1 MKPRATTPP
10 ELFETTS
17 RLHPANLVTKAA
29 PAMVRVTLTD
39 LSRLPPERLA
49 KLLLEWAA
57 QDRTLLSRLHGTIA
71 EAAPADGTSREVPL
85 TPQRA
90 PGQGPGPV
98 ELVGNSPEMLQL
110 AAMIGRFAKTDEP
123 VLIAGESGTGKELA
137 ARAIHQRSGR
147 ANAAFLAVNC
157 AAIPPNLIAS
167 ELFGYEKGAFTGAM
181 ARTKGQVE
189 HANGGTLFLDEIGDM
204 PLELQGY
211 LLRFLQEGQIMR
223 VGGREP
229 VAVDVRIVAAT
240 NVRLRQAIAENRFRE
255 DLFYRL
261 NVLALEIP
269 PLRRRTDDIA
279 LLANHFLQAAAREF
293 GRDVVAF
300 EPAALAVLQSYHWPG
315 NVRELMS
322 TVRRAV
328 VIGASGFVA
337 AADLVGLEDP
347 PAQIGAAA
355 APVGPGGMPAAIT
368 VPAVATSRPPP
379 GSAEERDLLLSV
391 LADTRENI
399 ALTAREL
406 GVSRV
411 TLYRMMRRHAIVPSR
426 GFNAAPGAVEA
437 DLGELPHAHSDAS
450 QA

>member
-1 MKPRATTPP
+1 MPRATTPP
-10 ELFETTS
+10 ELFGTNS
-17 RLHPANLVTKAA
+17 RLDPSNLVTKAS
-29 PAMVRVTLTD
+29 MLRVTLTD

-57 QDRTLLSRLHGTIA
+57 QDRSLLSRLHGTIA
-71 EAAPADGTSREVPL
+71 EAASPDGASQEVPAL
-85 TPQRA
+85 PQ
-90 PGQGPGPV
+90 PGSFSGLID
-98 ELVGNSPEMLQL
+98 LVGESPEMLQL
-110 AAMIGRFAKTDEP
+110 ADMIQRFAKTDEP
-123 VLIAGESGTGKELA
+123 VLISGESGTGKELA

-147 ANAAFLAVNC
+147 ANAAFVAVNC

-167 ELFGYEKGAFTGAM
+167 ELFGYEKGAFTGAT

-211 LLRFLQEGQIMR
+211 LLRFLQEGQITR

-261 NVLALEIP
+261 NVLALDIP
-269 PLRRRTDDIA
+269 PLRRRPADIA
-279 LLANHFLQAAAREF
+279 LLANHFLHQAAREF
-293 GRDVVAF
+293 GRDVTGF
-300 EPAALAVLQSYHWPG
+300 EPAAMLVLQSYHWPG

-328 VIGASGFVA
+328 VIGATNFVA
-337 AADLVGLEDP
+337 AADLIGLEIP
-347 PAQIGAAA
+347 PPPAAA
-355 APVGPGGMPAAIT
+355 AIPTAIT
-368 VPAVATSRPPP
+368 VAAAATSRPPP
-379 GSAEERDLLLSV
+379 GSAEERDLLLGV

-437 DLGELPHAHSDAS
+437 DVELPPHAHSDAS

>member
-1 MKPRATTPP
+1 MTPRATKPP
-10 ELFETTS
+10 ELFETTV
-17 RLHPANLVTKAA
+17 RLDPAHLVTKAA
-29 PAMVRVTLTD
+29 PAMLRVTLTD

-71 EAAPADGTSREVPL
+71 EAAPADRASPEVESE
-85 TPQRA
+85 A
-90 PGQGPGPV
+90 AAGPIA
-98 ELVGNSPEMLQL
+98 LVGASPEMLQL
-110 AAMIGRFAKTDEP
+110 ADMIERFAKTDEP
-123 VLIAGESGTGKELA
+123 VLISGESGTGKELA

-147 ANAAFLAVNC
+147 ANAGFVAVNC

-211 LLRFLQEGQIMR
+211 LLRFLQEGQITR

-229 VAVDVRIVAAT
+229 VTVDVRIVAAT
-240 NVRLRQAIAENRFRE
+240 NVRLRQAIAEGRFRE

-269 PLRRRTDDIA
+269 PLRRRPDDIA

-293 GRDVVAF
+293 GREVTAF
-300 EPAALAVLQSYHWPG
+300 EPAAMTVLQAYHWPG

-328 VIGASGFVA
+328 VIGTSNFVT
-337 AADLVGLEDP
+337 AADLVGLEVAP
-347 PAQIGAAA
+347 P
-355 APVGPGGMPAAIT
+355 PVGDPIQAAIVQTGIT
-368 VPAVATSRPPP
+368 VAAQRPPP
-379 GSAEERDLLLSV
+379 GSAEERDLLVSV
-391 LADTRENI
+391 LAGTRENI

-411 TLYRMMRRHAIVPSR
+411 TLYRMLRRHAIVPSR
-426 GFNAAPGAVEA
+426 GFNSAPGVVETEA
-437 DLGELPHAHSDAS
+437 PPHAHSDAS

>member
-1 MKPRATTPP
+1 M
-10 ELFETTS
+10 LS
-17 RLHPANLVTKAA
+17 VS
-29 PAMVRVTLTD
+29 LTD

-57 QDRTLLSRLHGTIA
+57 RDRTLLSRLHGTIA
-71 EAAPADGTSREVPL
+71 EAAPPDSVSQAVVPPE
-85 TPQRA
+85 TAGA
-90 PGQGPGPV
+90 PV
-98 ELVGNSPEMLQL
+98 ALVGGTPEMLQL
-110 AAMIGRFAKTDEP
+110 AAMIERFARTDEP

-147 ANAAFLAVNC
+147 AHAAFLAVNC

-211 LLRFLQEGQIMR
+211 LLRFLQEGQITR

-229 VAVDVRIVAAT
+229 VTVDVRIVAAT

-269 PLRRRTDDIA
+269 PLRRRADDIA

-293 GRDVVAF
+293 ARDVVAF
-300 EPAALAVLQSYHWPG
+300 EPAALAVLQNYHWPG

-328 VIGASGFVA
+328 VIGASKFVA
-337 AADLVGLEDP
+337 AADLVGLEAA
-347 PAQIGAAA
+347 PAQTSAAA
-355 APVGPGGMPAAIT
+355 ATPIMVPV
-368 VPAVATSRPPP
+368 AVSQRPPP
-379 GSAEERDLLLSV
+379 GSAEERDLLLRV
-391 LADTRENI
+391 LADTQENI

-411 TLYRMMRRHAIVPSR
+411 TLYRMLRRHAIVPTR
-426 GFNAAPGAVEA
+426 GFNAAPGAVES
-437 DLGELPHAHSDAS
+437 DLDGEPPHAHSDAS

>member
-1 MKPRATTPP
+1 MTPRATKPP
-10 ELFETTS
+10 ELFETTG
-17 RLHPANLVTKAA
+17 RLDPAHLVTKAN
-29 PAMVRVTLTD
+29 PAMLRVTLTD

-57 QDRTLLSRLHGTIA
+57 RDRTLLSRLHGTIA
-71 EAAPADGTSREVPL
+71 EAAPADGANPEIP
-85 TPQRA
+85 PA
-90 PGQGPGPV
+90 PSEAHGDLARPV
-98 ELVGNSPEMLQL
+98 ALVGNSPEMLQL
-110 AAMIGRFAKTDEP
+110 ADMIERFAKTDEP
-123 VLIAGESGTGKELA
+123 VLISGESGTGKELA

-147 ANAAFLAVNC
+147 ASAAFVAVNC

-181 ARTKGQVE
+181 GRTKGQVE
-189 HANGGTLFLDEIGDM
+189 HANGGTLFLDEVGDM

-223 VGGREP
+223 VGGRQP
-229 VAVDVRIVAAT
+229 VAVDVRIVSAT

-261 NVLALEIP
+261 NVLALDIP
-269 PLRRRTDDIA
+269 PLRRRPDDIA
-279 LLANHFLQAAAREF
+279 LLANHFLREAAREF
-293 GRDVVAF
+293 GRDVTVF
-300 EPAALAVLQSYHWPG
+300 EPAAMTVLRTYHWPG

-328 VIGASGFVA
+328 VIGASQVVA
-337 AADLVGLEDP
+337 AADLIGLDAPP
-347 PAQIGAAA
+347 PAAAVIQTA
-355 APVGPGGMPAAIT
+355 MT
-368 VPAVATSRPPP
+368 VSATRPPP

-391 LADTRENI
+391 LAGTRENI

-411 TLYRMMRRHAIVPSR
+411 TLYRMLRRHGIVPSR

-437 DLGELPHAHSDAS
+437 ELDGASPHAHSDAS

>member
-1 MKPRATTPP
+1 MTPRATKPP
-10 ELFETTS
+10 EFSETTGG
-17 RLHPANLVTKAA
+17 LDPAHLVTKAN
-29 PAMVRVTLTD
+29 PAMLRVTLTD

-71 EAAPADGTSREVPL
+71 EAAPPDVP
-85 TPQRA
+85 PA
-90 PGQGPGPV
+90 AVVGPIA
-98 ELVGNSPEMLQL
+98 LVGASPEMLQL
-110 AAMIGRFAKTDEP
+110 ADMIERFAKTDEP
-123 VLIAGESGTGKELA
+123 VLISGESGTGKELA

-147 ANAAFLAVNC
+147 ANAGFVAVNC
-157 AAIPPNLIAS
+157 AAIAPNLIAS

-211 LLRFLQEGQIMR
+211 LLRFLQEGQITR

-229 VAVDVRIVAAT
+229 VAVNVRVVAAT

-269 PLRRRTDDIA
+269 PLRRRPDDIA

-293 GRDVVAF
+293 GREVTAF
-300 EPAALAVLQSYHWPG
+300 EPAAMTVLQAYHWPG

-328 VIGASGFVA
+328 VIGATQFVA
-337 AADLVGLEDP
+337 AADLVGLEVVPP
-347 PAQIGAAA
+347 PAGDPIQAANIPAEITVSAAA
-355 APVGPGGMPAAIT
+355 SP
-368 VPAVATSRPPP
+368 RPPP

-391 LADTRENI
+391 LAGTRENI

-411 TLYRMMRRHAIVPSR
+411 TLYRMLRRHAIVPSR
-426 GFNAAPGAVEA
+426 GFNAAPGAVETEA
-437 DLGELPHAHSDAS
+437 PPHAHSDAS

>member
-1 MKPRATTPP
+1 
-10 ELFETTS
+10 
-17 RLHPANLVTKAA
+17 V
-29 PAMVRVTLTD
+29 
-39 LSRLPPERLA
+39 
-49 KLLLEWAA
+49 
-57 QDRTLLSRLHGTIA
+57 
-71 EAAPADGTSREVPL
+71 
-85 TPQRA
+85 
-90 PGQGPGPV
+90 
-98 ELVGNSPEMLQL
+98 QL
-110 AAMIGRFAKTDEP
+110 ADMIRRFAKTDEP
-123 VLIAGESGTGKELA
+123 VLISGESGTGKELA

-147 ANAAFLAVNC
+147 ANAAFVAVNC

-181 ARTKGQVE
+181 TRTKGQVE

-211 LLRFLQEGQIMR
+211 LLRFLQEGQITR

-261 NVLALEIP
+261 NVLALDIP
-269 PLRRRTDDIA
+269 PLRRRPADIV
-279 LLANHFLQAAAREF
+279 LLANHFLQQAAREF
-293 GRDVVAF
+293 GRDVTGF
-300 EPAALAVLQSYHWPG
+300 EPAAMLVLQNYHWPG

-328 VIGASGFVA
+328 VIGASEFVA
-337 AADLVGLEDP
+337 AADLIGLEAP
-347 PAQIGAAA
+347 PPAAA
-355 APVGPGGMPAAIT
+355 AAATPIT
-368 VPAVATSRPPP
+368 VPAAATPRPPP
-379 GSAEERDLLLSV
+379 GSAEERELLLSV

-426 GFNAAPGAVEA
+426 GFNAAPGAIEA
-437 DLGELPHAHSDAS
+437 DVELPPHAHSDAS